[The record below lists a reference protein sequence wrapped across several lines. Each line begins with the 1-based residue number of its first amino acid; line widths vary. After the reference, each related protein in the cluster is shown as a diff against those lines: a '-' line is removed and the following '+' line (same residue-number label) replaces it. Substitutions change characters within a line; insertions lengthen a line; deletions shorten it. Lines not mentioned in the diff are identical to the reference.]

1 MVLLHIVS
9 NDENQ
14 ANEIV
19 DFLTLEKLV
28 VDAVLFEKVTVRK
41 RDKLGVL
48 QNEQQI
54 MIMAKTKALLFNHI
68 DKLLQQKYPS
78 TMPVIYSLP
87 ILNMDFNQVNEL
99 VNETA
104 KV

>member
-9 NDENQ
+9 NNENQ

-28 VDAVLFEKVTVRK
+28 VDAVLFEKVMVRK
-41 RDKLGVL
+41 RDKTGVL
-48 QNEQQI
+48 KNEQQI

-68 DKLLQQKYPS
+68 DDLLSIKYKEN
-78 TMPVIYSLP
+78 MPVLYSLP

>member
-1 MVLLHIVS
+1 MILIHIVS
-9 NDENQ
+9 NDETQ

-19 DFLTLEKLV
+19 DFLTIEKLV
-28 VDAVLFEKVTVRK
+28 LDAVLFEKVTVRK

-68 DKLLQQKYPS
+68 DTLLQQKYS
-78 TMPVIYSLP
+78 KNMPTIYSLP

>member
-1 MVLLHIVS
+1 MILIHIVS

-48 QNEQQI
+48 QNKQQI

-68 DKLLQQKYPS
+68 DELLQQKYPLN
-78 TMPVIYSLP
+78 MPVIYSLP